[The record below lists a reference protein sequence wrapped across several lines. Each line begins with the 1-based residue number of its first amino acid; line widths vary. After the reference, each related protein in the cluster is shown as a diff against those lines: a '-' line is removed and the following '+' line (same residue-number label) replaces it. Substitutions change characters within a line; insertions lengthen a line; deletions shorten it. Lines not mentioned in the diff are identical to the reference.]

1 MKSSFK
7 RWIVIIIMGS
17 LIIGGLYKSE
27 TGSLKGKVTDINGN
41 SIPGVAV
48 YIPSLAI
55 RGAADINGNYII
67 LNIPVGTYEI
77 HYSMIGYQKKVV
89 KGISIST
96 DKIVWL
102 NTSLITQ
109 IIEGEAVEVLAQKP
123 KVEKNQTSKKT
134 QIWSQHSIE
143 PLPIRDNQKLYT
155 LQSGG
160 VMVDRGLHN
169 KNGLANLDAYM
180 MKNQI
185 TNSED
190 YGFLLENTFQDALH
204 NPLSTFS
211 IDVDNASYAN
221 IRRFL
226 MHNRLMPPKD
236 AVRIEEMINYFTYDY
251 PQPDRRHPFSI
262 YTKLSD
268 CPWNR
273 NHQLVHIGLQGRKVD
288 YDDLKPSNLVFLL
301 DVSGSMSSRNKLPLL
316 KKSFKM
322 LVKEL
327 SREDRIAI
335 VVYAGDAG
343 LVLDSTPANN
353 RGKIFSALNNLQAGG
368 STAGGA
374 GLKLAYEIAYENY
387 IPGGNNRVILATDGD
402 FNVGPSSD
410 SDMIR
415 LIQERRDKGI
425 FLTITGF
432 GMGNY
437 KDSKMEEI
445 SNAGNGNYFYI
456 DDIKEAKKVFV
467 NEMRANLFTIAKDVK
482 IQIEFNPEFVSQY
495 RLIGYE
501 NRILN
506 DRDFNDDIIDAGEL
520 GAGHTVTALYE
531 IIPIGNSYMG
541 PGIDDLK
548 YRKSKIF
555 KADEFSDELLTV
567 KFRYKQPNGNRS
579 RLIEEVLYNDP
590 VRFKYSSDNFKFS
603 AAVAGFGML
612 LRDSKYVEGLTFDD
626 VYRIAKKSK
635 GKDEFGHRAEF
646 LKMVDTCS
654 DAASLMD

>member
-1 MKSSFK
+1 
-7 RWIVIIIMGS
+7 MGS
-17 LIIGGLYKSE
+17 LIIGGLYKTE
-27 TGSLKGKVTDINGN
+27 TGSLRGKVTDMKGS
-41 SIPGVAV
+41 SIPGATV
-48 YIPSLAI
+48 YFPSLKIGA
-55 RGAADINGNYII
+55 AADINGNYII
-67 LNIPVGTYEI
+67 LDIPVGTYEI

-89 KGISIST
+89 KNITISI
-96 DKIVWL
+96 DKIAWL
-102 NTSLITQ
+102 NMSLLTQ
-109 IIEGEAVEVLAQKP
+109 VIEGETVEILAQKP
-123 KVEKNQTSKKT
+123 PTEFNQTSSHMT
-134 QIWSQHSIE
+134 YNSSV
-143 PLPIRDNQKLYT
+143 LPVLPMADSDESMT
-155 LQSGG
+155 LQC
-160 VMVDRGLHN
+160 DEFNFDTQKHN
-169 KNGLANLDAYM
+169 IMQKGRMYSQPLINPKQQFQFN
-180 MKNQI
+180 
-185 TNSED
+185 NSED
-190 YGFLLENTFQDALH
+190 YGLIRENTFQDALH

-221 IRRFL
+221 IRRYL
-226 MHNRLMPPKD
+226 MQNRLMPPKD

-262 YTKLSD
+262 NTELSD

-273 NHQLVHIGLQGRKVD
+273 NHQLVHIGLQGRQVD
-288 YDDLKPSNLVFLL
+288 YKNLKPSNLVFLL
-301 DVSGSMSSRNKLPLL
+301 DVSGSMNSRNKLPLL

-322 LVKEL
+322 LAKEL
-327 SREDRIAI
+327 SREDKIAI
-335 VVYAGDAG
+335 VVYAGAAG
-343 LVLDSTPANN
+343 LVLDSTPANY
-353 RGKIFSALNNLQAGG
+353 RADIISALDNLQAGG

-374 GLKLAYEIAYENY
+374 GLKLAYDIAYENY

-402 FNVGPSSD
+402 FNVGPSSNAE
-410 SDMIR
+410 MVR
-415 LIQERRDKGI
+415 LIEERRDKGI

-506 DRDFNDDIIDAGEL
+506 DRDFNDDKIDAGEL

-531 IIPIGNSYMG
+531 IIPVGNSYMG

-548 YRKSKIF
+548 YRKSKLF
-555 KADEFSDELLTV
+555 KADDFSDELLTV
-567 KFRYKQPNGNRS
+567 KFRYKKPNGSRS

-590 VRFKYSSDNFKFS
+590 VRFKYSSDNFRFS

-612 LRDSKYVEGLTFDD
+612 LRDSKYVVGFTFDD
-626 VYRIAKKSK
+626 VYRIAKNAK
-635 GKDEFGHRAEF
+635 GKDEFGYRAEF

-654 DAASLMD
+654 DAASLID